1 MLVQRLR
8 KIQDLHGYLPDD
20 ELKQLAKETG
30 TPLSKIQDV
39 AGFFPHFR
47 QSWNKPPTVE
57 VKVCRDMAC
66 HLRGAPKFL
75 SLLKLMEKKG
85 ALEVEG
91 VSCLGRCDRAV
102 ACTVSRHVGNHPF
115 HDYLYT
121 GRTAYEMESVVNSVC
136 EGLNVAGATVTKT
149 SLFDVVLGRSDTKA
163 SLFDVVLGRA
173 NVPQPHSDHPPP
185 HPDHDSDF
193 YIDRSEWQID
203 PYAKGEYEP
212 YAAVKKLV
220 TETPPVPSS
229 AAEKPHPWLD
239 ILNAAGLLGMGGAG
253 VPAYRKWFDVWKA
266 KPADGSGE
274 KYIVCNGD
282 ESEPSTFKDREI
294 LLHAPHIVVEGV
306 ILAGLL
312 TNATAGYIYIRH
324 EYEEQIEAV
333 RAAIERAGRAG
344 ACGEGIYGS
353 TRNFTV
359 EVFVSPGGYVCGE
372 QSALI
377 EAMEDRRSQPRN
389 KPPELSTN
397 GLRDR
402 PTVVNNVETIA
413 WTPAIFLRGGE
424 WYASAGVTGYKGR
437 RLFSICGD
445 LEKPGVF
452 EVQIGSTLGE
462 LIEKAGG
469 TKEGKPLKAMA
480 LSGPSGG
487 LVPAKATVTAG
498 YKDRLSKMLAEM
510 GEKAVKQKEQLQK
523 LVDDLIADGQT
534 LDLRK
539 LPLDKGVFG
548 QLSTITGIDLM
559 LGAGL
564 AVYAGTV
571 DVLDHAVRFTE
582 FFRNESCGKC
592 VPCRIGSQK
601 LVEIGTDLLAKR
613 KAGTLNADE
622 LADTKRDVKE
632 LVNTMIVTSIC
643 GLGQVAGNPLV
654 SALNYFED
662 EMKQRK

>member
-8 KIQDLHGYLPDD
+8 TIQDQFGYLPDD
-20 ELKQLAKETG
+20 ELKKLAKETG

-47 QSWNKPPTVE
+47 QEWNKPPSVE

-66 HLRGAPKFL
+66 HRAGAPKYLSFL
-75 SLLKLMEKKG
+75 KQMEKKG
-85 ALEVEG
+85 ELEVEG

-102 ACTVSRHVGNHPF
+102 ACTISRYVGNHPF
-115 HDYLYT
+115 HDLIFA
-121 GRTAYEMESVVNSVC
+121 GRTVYEMESVVSEVC
-136 EGLNVAGATVTKT
+136 DGLNVPGAVITRT
-149 SLFDVVLGRSDTKA
+149 SLFDMVLGRTEAPPK
-163 SLFDVVLGRA
+163 
-173 NVPQPHSDHPPP
+173 HSDNPPP
-185 HPDHDSDF
+185 RDDRDADF
-193 YIDRSEWQID
+193 TIDRSEWKID
-203 PYAKGEYEP
+203 PYAGGEFELYT
-212 YAAVKKLV
+212 AVKKLV
-220 TETPPVPSS
+220 ADSPPVPLSD
-229 AAEKPHPWLD
+229 ADKPHPWLD
-239 ILNAAGLLGMGGAG
+239 TLNTAGLLGMGGAG

-274 KYIVCNGD
+274 KYIICNGD

-294 LLHAPHIVVEGV
+294 LLHLPHLVVEGV

-333 RAAIERAGRAG
+333 KKAIETAERIG
-344 ACGEGIYGS
+344 ACGENIFGT
-353 TRNFTV
+353 TRRFPV

-402 PTVVNNVETIA
+402 PTVVNNVETLA
-413 WTPAIFLRGGE
+413 WTPAVFLRGGD
-424 WYASAGVTGYKGR
+424 WYASAGATGYRGR

-445 LEKPGVF
+445 LERPGVF
-452 EVQIGSTLGE
+452 EVPIGSTLGE
-462 LIEKAGG
+462 LIDKAGG
-469 TKEGKPLKAMA
+469 TKGGQPLAAVAM
-480 LSGPSGG
+480 SGPSGG
-487 LVPAKATVTAG
+487 IIPAHVAVIPG
-498 YKDRLSKMLAEM
+498 YQERLAKILAEL
-510 GEKAVKQKEQLQK
+510 GDKAAKQKEQLQA
-523 LVDDLIADGQT
+523 LVESVIPDGRT
-534 LDLRK
+534 LDVRK

-548 QLSTITGIDLM
+548 QLATITGIDLM

-564 AVYAGTV
+564 MVYAGKV
-571 DVLDHAVRFTE
+571 DVLDHAVRYTE

-601 LVEIGTDLLAKR
+601 LVEIGTDLLAK
-613 KAGTLNADE
+613 KATGQLTGEE
-622 LADTKRDVKE
+622 LIETKRDVKE
-632 LVNTMIVTSIC
+632 LVNAMTVTSIC
-643 GLGQVAGNPLV
+643 GLGQVAGNPLMT
-654 SALNYFED
+654 ALNYFEED
-662 EMKQRK
+662 LAR

>member
-1 MLVQRLR
+1 MIVQRLR
-8 KIQDLHGYLPDD
+8 TIQDQFGYLPDD
-20 ELKQLAKETG
+20 ELKKLAKETG
-30 TPLSKIQDV
+30 TPLSKIQDI

-47 QSWNKPPTVE
+47 QEWNKPAAVE

-66 HLRGAPKFL
+66 HLRGAPKYMD
-75 SLLKLMEKKG
+75 LLKKIEKKG
-85 ALEVEG
+85 ELEVEG
-91 VSCLGRCDRAV
+91 VSCLGRCDRPV
-102 ACTVSRHVGNHPF
+102 ACSISRNVGNHTF
-115 HDYLYT
+115 HDKIYA
-121 GRTAYEMESVVNSVC
+121 GRSAYDMENLVLEICQGLSVVA
-136 EGLNVAGATVTKT
+136 NVTMRT
-149 SLFDVVLGRSDTKA
+149 SLFDLVLGRTEKKTYAD
-163 SLFDVVLGRA
+163 
-173 NVPQPHSDHPPP
+173 QPPP
-185 HPDHDSDF
+185 LPDLDGDHF
-193 YIDRSEWQID
+193 VDRSTWQID
-203 PYAKGEYEP
+203 PYVNNEFEP

-220 TETPPVPSS
+220 TETPPVPTSE
-229 AAEKPHPWLD
+229 AEKPHPWLD
-239 ILNAAGLLGMGGAG
+239 TLNAAGLLGMGGAG

-294 LLHAPHIVVEGV
+294 LLHAPHVVVEGV

-312 TNATAGYIYIRH
+312 TNSTAGYIYIRH

-333 RAAIERAGRAG
+333 KEAIEKALRVG
-344 ACGEGIYGS
+344 ACGEGIFGS
-353 TRNFTV
+353 DRNFTV
-359 EVFVSPGGYVCGE
+359 EVYVSPGGYVCGE

-402 PTVVNNVETIA
+402 PTVVNNVETLA
-413 WTPAIFLRGGE
+413 WTPAVFLRGGD

-452 EVQIGSTLGE
+452 EVKIGSTLGE
-462 LIEKAGG
+462 LIDLAGG
-469 TKEGKPLKAMA
+469 TKSGKPLKAMA

-487 LVPAKATVTAG
+487 LVPATITVADG
-498 YKDRLSKMLAEM
+498 YKDRLAKILAEM
-510 GEKAVKQKEQLQK
+510 GDKAVKQKEQLQK
-523 LVDDLIADGQT
+523 LIDDLIPDGKT
-534 LDLRK
+534 LDVRK

-548 QLSTITGIDLM
+548 QLSTITGVDLM
-559 LGAGL
+559 LGAGI
-564 AVYAGTV
+564 AVYAGTA

-601 LVEIGTDLLAKR
+601 LVEIGTDLLAK
-613 KAGTLNADE
+613 KASGTLKADE
-622 LADTKRDVKE
+622 LAATKRDVKE
-632 LVNTMIVTSIC
+632 LVNTMTVTSIC
-643 GLGQVAGNPLV
+643 GLGQVAGNPL
-654 SALNYFED
+654 ATILNYFEPD
-662 EMKQRK
+662 LKAK

>member
-8 KIQDLHGYLPDD
+8 AIQDQFGYLPDD
-20 ELKQLAKETG
+20 ELKKLARETG

-47 QSWNKPPTVE
+47 QEWNKPPSVE

-66 HLRGAPKFL
+66 HLKGAPKFL
-75 SLLKLMEKKG
+75 SLLKQLEKPG
-85 ALEVEG
+85 ELEVEG

-102 ACTVSRHVGNHPF
+102 ACMISRHVGNHPF

-121 GRTAYEMESVVNSVC
+121 GRTAYDMENVVSSIC
-136 EGLNVAGATVTKT
+136 EGLNVPGTTVART
-149 SLFDVVLGRSDTKA
+149 SVFELVLGRTQKPKA
-163 SLFDVVLGRA
+163 
-173 NVPQPHSDHPPP
+173 HTDHPPP
-185 HPDHDSDF
+185 EPDHDADF
-193 YIDRSEWQID
+193 FVDRSEWQID
-203 PYAKGEYEP
+203 PYAKGEFEP

-229 AAEKPHPWLD
+229 DAEKPHPWLD
-239 ILNAAGLLGMGGAG
+239 VLNTAGLLGMGGAG

-333 RAAIERAGRAG
+333 RGAIEKALRVG
-344 ACGEGIYGS
+344 ACGEGIFGS
-353 TRNFTV
+353 LRNFTV

-402 PTVVNNVETIA
+402 PTVVNNVETIG

-424 WYASAGVTGYKGR
+424 WYASGGVTGYKGR

-445 LEKPGVF
+445 LESPGVF
-452 EVQIGSTLGE
+452 EVPIGSTLGE
-462 LIEKAGG
+462 LIDKAGG
-469 TKEGKPLKAMA
+469 TKGGKPLKAMA

-487 LVPAKATVTAG
+487 LVPALATVVPG
-498 YKDRLSKMLAEM
+498 YKDRLAKVLAEM

-523 LVDDLIADGQT
+523 LVDDLIADGKT
-534 LDLRK
+534 MDLRK

-564 AVYAGTV
+564 AVYAGPA
-571 DVLDHAVRFTE
+571 DVLDHAVRCTE

-601 LVEIGTDLLAKR
+601 LVEIGTELIAKR
-613 KAGTLNADE
+613 QSGTLKPEE
-622 LADTKRDVKE
+622 LAATKQDVKE
-632 LVNTMIVTSIC
+632 LVNAMTVTSIC
-643 GLGQVAGNPLV
+643 GLGQVAGNPL
-654 SALNYFED
+654 ATILNYFED
-662 EMKQRK
+662 ELKSK